1 MLSKV
6 LSSIYKVTEVLY
18 EDKDY
23 LLARVELE
31 GKKLLAEIVPAD
43 DTIPLQEKPLKV
55 PAVDGIIR
63 MLREQKLPHGEIVRL
78 FETKGR
84 KLLKNRMGSGSMD
97 KGTAFTIVRRLIPIL
112 RNSHHHGKVF
122 GYLGPESIL
131 IDNSDR
137 PFILASCRKVP
148 NLHFSAPEAVGI
160 VPSDPRSDVFALG
173 TLLFRLLSGTDDREE
188 QISKWNSMRKDI
200 KELIEQ
206 MVAEEPENRTPNMM
220 ILEKNLSV
228 YKTEPP
234 DYRTE
239 TSKRIRLVNP
249 SLKSAKKK
257 KSMIFIYLAIIA
269 VILVTLIIFIPSE
282 PETGNEDQQLPAQF
296 VSPSESLHINEEDLE
311 ENLQNIDT
319 LVLDTAIQEGIITP
333 PGETVLWISNFSG
346 RNGEATD
353 FRNGPARDFSQVY
366 PSTGAGIRE
375 NSLLLCRRSDLFSP
389 LEQQP
394 VWLNAQSILENDS
407 IFEINPVDI
416 TILIGTDLSHAGI
429 NFGLFQQPVQPS
441 ETLYVEVVNWGLQ
454 YSLEGMGAATWLSSK
469 MENKSLILDG
479 REFLVRISDIRDGDR
494 LPNDEVGL
502 PPLLDRSLFLY
513 REDVNELTEAE
524 EKIRKAIQSIPDIV
538 EGPPLSLP
546 VPDIWVIL
554 GSN

>member
-6 LSSIYKVTEVLY
+6 LSSIYNVTEVLY
-18 EDKDY
+18 KDKGY
-23 LLARVELE
+23 LLARVEIE
-31 GKKLLAEIVPAD
+31 GKKFFAEIVPVDAA
-43 DTIPLQEKPLKV
+43 TPRQEKPVKV

-63 MLREQKLPHGEIVRL
+63 MFREQKLPHGEIVRL
-78 FETKGR
+78 FETKGL
-84 KLLKNRMGSGSMD
+84 KSLKNRIGSGSMD
-97 KGTAFTIVRRLIPIL
+97 EGTAFTIVRRLISIL
-112 RNSHHHGKVF
+112 KNSHHHGKVF

-131 IDNSDR
+131 VDDSDR
-137 PFILASCRKVP
+137 PFILASCRKIP
-148 NLHFSAPEAVGI
+148 DLHFSAPEAVGI
-160 VPSDPRSDVFALG
+160 IPSDPRSDVFALG

-200 KELIEQ
+200 RELIEQ
-206 MVAEEPENRTPNMM
+206 MVAEEPENRIPNMM
-220 ILEKNLSV
+220 ILEKNLSI

-239 TSKRIRLVNP
+239 TLKRIRLVSS

-257 KSMIFIYLAIIA
+257 KPMIFIYLAIIA
-269 VILVTLIIFIPSE
+269 VIVVTLIIVIPPESE
-282 PETGNEDQQLPAQF
+282 TENENHQLPAQF
-296 VSPSESLHINEEDLE
+296 VTPSESLQIEEEGLEEDI
-311 ENLQNIDT
+311 QSIDT
-319 LVLDTAIQEGIITP
+319 LILDTAAQEGIITP

-346 RNGEATD
+346 RSGEATD
-353 FRNGPARDFSQVY
+353 FRNSSLRDFSQVY
-366 PSTGAGIRE
+366 PSTGTGIRE

-389 LEQQP
+389 LEQQS
-394 VWLNAQSILENDS
+394 VWLHAQSILENDS
-407 IFEINPVDI
+407 IFEVNPVDI

-429 NFGLFQQPVQPS
+429 NSGFFQQPVQPS

-469 MENKSLILDG
+469 IENRSLILGG
-479 REFLVRISDIRDGDR
+479 REFLVLVSDIRDGDR
-494 LPNDEVGL
+494 IPNDEVGL
-502 PPLLDRSLFLY
+502 PALLDKSLFLY
-513 REDVNELTEAE
+513 REDINELDEAE

-546 VPDIWVIL
+546 IPDIWIII